1 MTPVHFDVGFFDSPI
16 FLLWSAIPKK
26 MKEFYSILVYL
37 SLLILPNTRRTSGS
51 NVEET
56 SERYKIDGKITI
68 QGFKSSGTSWT
79 LLIWKYVKSASVS
92 QNSWFFESH
101 TLTLHLYFHWL
112 GCMTQEFFLLIS
124 IRWSFRSFQ
133 SKDRANSMRMLPPS
147 LQWIIFIYFQ
157 STSLKSVVFGKFFFF
172 KVLIVWRKT
181 LQAFK

>member
-1 MTPVHFDVGFFDSPI
+1 MLVSSILLF
-16 FLLWSAIPKK
+16 FLLWSAIPKR
-26 MKEFYSILVYL
+26 MKEFYSMLVYL

-79 LLIWKYVKSASVS
+79 LLIWKYVKSASVKPKQLILWIPYFIFYTCTFIGWDAWRKNFS
-92 QNSWFFESH
+92 CWYQYDG
-101 TLTLHLYFHWL
+101 HL
-112 GCMTQEFFLLIS
+112 GA
-124 IRWSFRSFQ
+124 SFQ

>member
-1 MTPVHFDVGFFDSPI
+1 MRKDLAVCKIKTKYARRHRLKAGNYSTQFGKGLETSYFHILHMTPVHFDVGFFDSPI
-16 FLLWSAIPKK
+16 LLLWSATPKK
-26 MKEFYSILVYL
+26 MKEFYSIVVYL

-101 TLTLHLYFHWL
+101 ILSFTPVVSLAGMHDARI
-112 GCMTQEFFLLIS
+112 FLADINTMV
-124 IRWSFRSFQ
+124 I
-133 SKDRANSMRMLPPS
+133 
-147 LQWIIFIYFQ
+147 
-157 STSLKSVVFGKFFFF
+157 
-172 KVLIVWRKT
+172 
-181 LQAFK
+181 